1 MDYVIDS
8 LRRKSIKLRME
19 RHTEYM
25 GTEGYDLIGAAF
37 EVHRELGPGGLSEQI
52 YAGKSGD

>member
-19 RHTEYM
+19 RHAEYM

-37 EVHRELGPGGLSEQI
+37 EVHRELGGVLSEDE
-52 YAGKSGD
+52 AR